1 MAIIQLTDVCVG
13 YGGKPVLDGIE
24 LTIEAGERIALVG
37 RNGEGK
43 STLMK
48 VISGELSADSGTLR
62 QDKNATVARLPQEV
76 PRDIQGSVFDVVS
89 SGMGKVGE
97 LIARYHHLA
106 MEMAAD
112 PDSRRLLDRL
122 DQLGEELEAADGWS
136 ANSRVDAILSRMELD
151 PDVEVA
157 DLSGGMKRRVL
168 LARALAPKPALLL
181 LDEPTNHLDIEAIV
195 WLEKF
200 LAGIGSALLF
210 VTHDR
215 AFLGRLATRIV
226 ELDRGHLT
234 SWPGSYNRYLT
245 GKTAQLEAEASK
257 NALFDKKLAKEEAW
271 IRRGIKA
278 RRTRN
283 EGRVRAL
290 KKMRVLRAERRGRQ
304 GTVKMTVDT
313 GKRSGKVVMEAKDAS
328 FAYSGGEP
336 VIETLNTTIQRG
348 DRVGIIGPN
357 GAGKSTLLKLLLGE
371 LSPTHGTVRQ
381 GTNLQVAYFDQ
392 LRDNLNDQDTVREA
406 VTERG
411 SETLTVG
418 GRQKHVMS
426 YLRDFLFSPD
436 RARVKVE
443 KLSGGERNRLLLAK
457 LFTRPANL
465 LVMDEPTNDLDAET
479 LELLEELLAEYPGTL
494 LLVSHDRAFLN
505 NVVTS
510 ILVFEG
516 NQVGEYIGGYDDW
529 QSQRQKSPDTAP
541 QKPTPVEQPPAQ
553 KTPAK
558 RKRSYKEQ
566 QELAALP
573 EQIET
578 LEAELKTLSHDL
590 ANPEIYKDAERAAGA
605 SLRLSEVETE
615 LASAYTRWE
624 QLDDA

>member
-1 MAIIQLTDVCVG
+1 MVIIQLTDVCVG

-48 VISGELSADSGTLR
+48 VISGELSADSGSMR

-106 MEMAAD
+106 MEMAVD
-112 PDSRRLLDRL
+112 PESRRLLDRL
-122 DQLGEELEAADGWS
+122 DKLGEELEAADGWS

-151 PDVEVA
+151 PDVAVSS
-157 DLSGGMKRRVL
+157 LSGGMKRRVL

-181 LDEPTNHLDIEAIV
+181 LDEPTNHLDIEAII

-200 LAGIGSALLF
+200 LSGLGSALLF

-226 ELDRGHLT
+226 ELDRGHIT

-245 GKTAQLEAEASK
+245 GKTAQLEAEASQ
-257 NALFDKKLAKEEAW
+257 NALFDKKLAKEETW

-290 KKMRVLRAERRGRQ
+290 KKMRVERAGRRGRQ
-304 GTVKMTVDT
+304 GTVKMAVDT
-313 GKRSGKVVMEAKDAS
+313 GKRSGKIVMEAEAAR

-336 VIETLNTTIQRG
+336 VIDAFNTTIQRG

-357 GAGKSTLLKLLLGE
+357 GAGKSTLLKLLLGQ
-371 LSPTHGTVRQ
+371 LTPTHGTVRQ

-392 LRDNLNDQDTVREA
+392 LRDNLNDQDTVLEA

-426 YLRDFLFSPD
+426 YLRDFLFTPD

-494 LLVSHDRAFLN
+494 LLVSHDRVFLN

-541 QKPTPVEQPPAQ
+541 QKPAPVETPPAQ

-578 LEAELKTLSHDL
+578 LEAELKTLTYDL

-605 SLRLSEVETE
+605 TLRLSEVETK